1 METFREVIEEKE
13 KKENEIPGSAV
24 ARMLLEEKENE
35 IPRSAVARILLE
47 EKGGQRARIAE
58 WK

>member
-47 EKGGQRARIAE
+47 EKGGQRA
-58 WK
+58 

>member
-24 ARMLLEEKENE
+24 AR
-35 IPRSAVARILLE
+35 ILLE